1 METSSLLTSFHRAWC
16 SYAGCWEEN
25 LSMGFPSSG
34 AYHTTLEVKGAH
46 RRNRSRNGMGVIGP
60 KEEEPINAG

>member
-1 METSSLLTSFHRAWC
+1 
-16 SYAGCWEEN
+16 
-25 LSMGFPSSG
+25 MGFPSSG

-46 RRNRSRNGMGVIGP
+46 GRNRSRHGMGVIGP